1 MRNRRPSRSVRR
13 LRNKQRAKVKDQTLV
28 WPFLVL

>member
-1 MRNRRPSRSVRR
+1 MKNRRPSRSVRR
-13 LRNKQRAKVKDQTLV
+13 LRNKQRAKQKDQTLV

>member
-1 MRNRRPSRSVRR
+1 MRHRRPSRSVRR
-13 LRNKQRAKVKDQTLV
+13 LRNKQRARTKDQTLV